1 MTKYSIYSELY
12 EEGNLPPQEFIEWMQ
27 YVIDT
32 ETEPEYSKYHK
43 LREYCILEGLCYDV
57 YVGDD

>member
-1 MTKYSIYSELY
+1 MSKFDAYSRLY

-27 YVIDT
+27 YLIDC
-32 ETEPEYSKYHK
+32 EPEPDYSKHKK

-57 YVGDD
+57 NVGDD